1 MTMKQ
6 CVRVLALAAMVA
18 SLSPGCARTDW
29 SSHKNWPKKASFRG
43 AEVLF
48 HRAYRTGDYDTDD
61 TAPGQQ
67 PATIQT
73 YYSYVKNGK
82 EIRHGKYT
90 AWYAEG
96 KPKAET
102 VFVHGEIRDRTTYFF
117 NGKVRERVRK
127 SDDGEEAMFYD
138 RSGALV
144 GRQLYDRKSRKLT
157 YLIGGKVV
165 SGTDFWY
172 EVNRRV
178 YQLDRITP

>member
-1 MTMKQ
+1 MI
-6 CVRVLALAAMVA
+6 AA
-18 SLSPGCARTDW
+18 SLSAGCARTDW
-29 SSHKNWPKKASFRG
+29 SSHKNWPHKTTFQDTKVR
-43 AEVLF
+43 F
-48 HRAYRTGDYDTDD
+48 HRAYRTGDYDTKD
-61 TAPGQQ
+61 TAAGQK

-82 EIRHGKYT
+82 EIRHGRYT

-102 VFVHGEIRDRTTYFF
+102 VFVHGEIQSRTTFFF
-117 NGKVRERVRK
+117 NGKMRERVDK
-127 SDDGEEAMFYD
+127 SADGEEAMFYD
-138 RSGALV
+138 RSGARV
-144 GRQLYDRKSRKLT
+144 GRQLYDRKSGKLT

-172 EVNRRV
+172 EINRRV